1 MKNGDVMVILARSDC
16 ISTVFVNAEVF
27 SLLKLYKNFTSNE
40 ILKVIFMKYSFKNTV
55 SKKFQKSVKSQL
67 PSSAEFIEALLIWQ
81 LASYST
87 KDVYSVGDYR

>member
-1 MKNGDVMVILARSDC
+1 MENGDVIVILARSDH
-16 ISTVFVNAEVF
+16 IFTVWANPEVF
-27 SLLKLYKNFTSNE
+27 SLLKLYKNFNK

-55 SKKFQKSVKSQL
+55 SKKFQKSVKLQL

-87 KDVYSVGDYR
+87 KDAYSVGDYH